1 MSQPFTALGVSA
13 PLVEVL
19 ERLGIRSPFAIQD
32 LVLRD
37 ALAGVDI
44 LAAAP
49 TGSGKTLAF
58 GLPTIMRTAGAGG
71 HPSALV
77 LVPTRELAS
86 QIVADLQPLAA
97 ACDLR
102 VAAVYGGTSV
112 GGQAKKARGAEILV
126 ATPGRLQDLL
136 EQRLVSLGSVRVLV
150 LDEADRMLD
159 MGFRPQVD
167 RILERIPQNR
177 QTHVVLSDARRPGRR
192 PRPDLHGQ
200 RVPVQHGSAGRRP
213 RAATSATSSCR

>member
-1 MSQPFTALGVSA
+1 MSQSFSALGVSA
-13 PLVEVL
+13 RLVEVL
-19 ERLGIRSPFAIQD
+19 DRLGVTSPFAIQG

-58 GLPTIMRTAGAGG
+58 GIPTIMRTAGAGG
-71 HPSALV
+71 RPCALV

-102 VAAVYGGTSV
+102 VAAVCGGTSV
-112 GGQAKKARGAEILV
+112 GAQAKQARAAEILV
-126 ATPGRLQDLL
+126 ATPGRLHDLL
-136 EQRLVSLGSVRVLV
+136 ERRLVSLGSVR
-150 LDEADRMLD
+150 
-159 MGFRPQVD
+159 
-167 RILERIPQNR
+167 
-177 QTHVVLSDARRPGRR
+177 
-192 PRPDLHGQ
+192 
-200 RVPVQHGSAGRRP
+200 
-213 RAATSATSSCR
+213 